1 MSSDHHFQVDLRG
14 VIELLSGHL
23 YSGPEVY
30 IREMLQNAVDAINAR
45 RIDSP
50 GFRGQ
55 VQIEIVESKSGT
67 PPTLVVHDNGIGLT
81 MSEVHEFLATIG
93 QSSKRNAISRESF
106 IGQFGIGLLSAFVV
120 CEEIVVITRSV
131 HPESITIEWKGRSDG
146 TYSVREL
153 SLENESG
160 TQVYLRAKPGC
171 FDYFD
176 PQFVKDTAA
185 HYGGHLPI
193 PIEISCGDDRQVI
206 NTTPPWEFQD
216 SSEQSLTEALLEYGR
231 ETFEMNLLDAIPLKS
246 ESGKV
251 SGVAYVLP
259 HAAPVASKRTHRVYL
274 KNMLLSESVEGLLP
288 DWAFFVKCVVNASNL
303 SPTASRE
310 GFHEDDNLAQ
320 TREELG
326 ACLRKYLID
335 LAEHDRPRLDRIIGL
350 HYLPI
355 KGLAVED
362 DEFFEMFIDWLP
374 FETTLGEMRAEEFRG
389 RKTPVRYVRSRD
401 QFRQISGVAAAQNMC
416 IINTCYTYDTELI
429 EKLARVF
436 PGQEVE
442 AVDVSELAQDFEDL
456 TLEEREEMFELVKL
470 ANLALQPFHCEVD
483 VKKFK
488 PAALPTL
495 YVSNDAAT
503 FQRSVDQAKDISD
516 EMWSGLLDSVSSGA
530 FSSSNAQLCLN
541 YHNDLIRKM
550 ARVTDRTRLQRSLE
564 MLYVQALLLGHYPLK
579 EKEMSLLND
588 GLLSM
593 IELSMEEGEGQ

>member
-14 VIELLSGHL
+14 D
-23 YSGPEVY
+23 VY

-45 RIDSP
+45 KIDNP
-50 GFRGQ
+50 AFEGR
-55 VQIEIVESKSGT
+55 VQLEVVESKDGA

-93 QSSKRNAISRESF
+93 QSSKRGAISRESF

-131 HPESITIEWKGRSDG
+131 HPESITIEWKGRADG

-153 SLENESG
+153 SFDTEPG
-160 TQVYLRAKPGC
+160 TQVFLRAKPGS
-171 FDYFD
+171 FEYFD
-176 PQFVKDTAA
+176 LEFIKDRAA
-185 HYGGHLPI
+185 HFGGHLPI
-193 PIEISCGDDRQVI
+193 PIEISCGGRREAI
-206 NTTPPWEFQD
+206 NTVPPWELAD
-216 SSEQSLTEALLEYGR
+216 TRKQSLTAALLEYGR
-231 ETFEMNLLDAIPLKS
+231 DTFEMDLLDAIPLKS
-246 ESGKV
+246 ESGSV
-251 SGVAYVLP
+251 TGVAYVLP
-259 HAAPVASKRTHRVYL
+259 HATPMAAKKTHRVYL

-288 DWAFFVKCVVNASNL
+288 DWAFFVKCVVNATNL

-310 GFHEDDNLAQ
+310 AFHEDENLER
-320 TREELG
+320 TRDELG
-326 ACLRKYLID
+326 ACLRKYLIN
-335 LAEHDRPRLDRIIGL
+335 LAEHDRARLNRIIDL
-350 HYLPI
+350 HFLPI

-389 RKTPVRYVRSRD
+389 RKTPVRYVSSRD

-429 EKLARVF
+429 EKLARIF

-442 AVDVSELAQDFEDL
+442 QVDVSELAQDFDDL
-456 TLEEREEMFELVKL
+456 TLEEREEMFELIRL
-470 ANLALQPFHCEVD
+470 ANVALQPYRCEVD

-488 PAALPTL
+488 PVSLPTL

-503 FQRSVDQAKDISD
+503 FQRSVDQAKDIAD
-516 EMWSGLLDSVSSGA
+516 EMWSGLLDNISAGA

-541 YHNDLIRKM
+541 YRNELIRKL
-550 ARVTDRTRLQRSLE
+550 AKVTDRTRLQRSLE

-579 EKEMSLLND
+579 EQEMSLLND

-593 IELSMEEGEGQ
+593 IEFSMDPGDQT